1 MAFCIS
7 TCIVNAAVHILVIV
21 IIHLDRMAYRR
32 QKRWWNAYILFY
44 ERQDEK
50 DEKDIYKTLQDLT
63 IGLFS
68 NLQQIRFSQSI
79 RKQGLCINNKTV
91 WIQLFLGLASTVM
104 HFFNMWYSVDDV
116 LFLFNQINSFYMLSE
131 VILLT
136 KFTWFKILYIKTF
149 AVLSVCK

>member
-1 MAFCIS
+1 VIVVSLVSSESMHRQENIKSLKINGVCIS

-63 IGLFS
+63 IGWFS
-68 NLQQIRFSQSI
+68 NL
-79 RKQGLCINNKTV
+79 
-91 WIQLFLGLASTVM
+91 
-104 HFFNMWYSVDDV
+104 
-116 LFLFNQINSFYMLSE
+116 
-131 VILLT
+131 
-136 KFTWFKILYIKTF
+136 
-149 AVLSVCK
+149 

>member
-1 MAFCIS
+1 MAFYIS

-68 NLQQIRFSQSI
+68 NL
-79 RKQGLCINNKTV
+79 
-91 WIQLFLGLASTVM
+91 
-104 HFFNMWYSVDDV
+104 
-116 LFLFNQINSFYMLSE
+116 
-131 VILLT
+131 
-136 KFTWFKILYIKTF
+136 
-149 AVLSVCK
+149 